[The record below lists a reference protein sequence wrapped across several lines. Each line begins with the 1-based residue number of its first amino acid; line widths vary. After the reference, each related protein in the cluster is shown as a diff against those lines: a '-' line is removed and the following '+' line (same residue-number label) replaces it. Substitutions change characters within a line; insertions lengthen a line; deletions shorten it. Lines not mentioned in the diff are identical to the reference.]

1 MSKLLAIVQRM
12 SRSYSEDGY
21 NAGIAIKYKRGE
33 FGIYLTQL
41 ENRIRQYY
49 VIQLVTLIV
58 FTIGSQLLTSSH
70 RVCP

>member
-1 MSKLLAIVQRM
+1 MKKFYNVKVKDSSAQTFN
-12 SRSYSEDGY
+12 SRLCSCK
-21 NAGIAIKYKRGE
+21 A
-33 FGIYLTQL
+33 LTQL